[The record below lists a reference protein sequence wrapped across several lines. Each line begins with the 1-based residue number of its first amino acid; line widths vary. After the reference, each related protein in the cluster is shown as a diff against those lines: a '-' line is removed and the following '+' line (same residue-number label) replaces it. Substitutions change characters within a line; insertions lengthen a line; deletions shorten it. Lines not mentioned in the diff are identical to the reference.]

1 MFLFILATY
10 RVATNL
16 VIKYMLKSKASLLK
30 YNDII
35 NNLPKNI
42 ADGIDLHLA
51 STVTS
56 TNDVIQSIPLID
68 NTKTILC
75 ADYQTKARGR
85 RGRSWHNKSGASIC
99 MSIRMRANNTIQEL
113 YGLNIVIA
121 ISIVQAI
128 NSIQKTEVQL
138 KWPNDIIMLQRD
150 DYYKIGGVL
159 IELVTTSKTTQDII
173 IGVGINNTDV
183 GQPSSNT
190 QQAVKIAS
198 LQSLYKTAID
208 RNIIISKLIRYIFSN
223 VDTFFANGLPS
234 FMELWKKFDAFY
246 TKQVSVIAEEKIF
259 IGTALGI
266 NNKGGIIV
274 NVNGELQHF
283 YAADVS
289 LRPL

>member
-1 MFLFILATY
+1 
-10 RVATNL
+10 
-16 VIKYMLKSKASLLK
+16 MLKSKASLLK

-42 ADGIDLHLA
+42 ANRIDLHLA

-56 TNDVIQSIPLID
+56 TNDVIQAIPLID
-68 NTKTILC
+68 KTKTILC
-75 ADYQTKARGR
+75 ADYQTQARGR

-113 YGLNIVIA
+113 YGLNIIIA

-128 NSIQKTEVQL
+128 NSIQETEVQL
-138 KWPNDIIMLQRD
+138 KWPNDIIMLQQD

-159 IELVTTSKTTQDII
+159 IELVTSSKTIQDII

-198 LQSLYKTAID
+198 LQSLYKTSID
-208 RNIIISKLIRYIFSN
+208 PNLIISKLIRYISSN
-223 VDTFFANGLPS
+223 VDTFFASGLPS

-246 TKQVSVIAEEKIF
+246 NKQVSVIAEEKIF
-259 IGTALGI
+259 SGTAIGI

-274 NVNGELQHF
+274 NIKGEIQNF
-283 YAADVS
+283 YVADVS

>member
-1 MFLFILATY
+1 MFLLSWLLKIL
-10 RVATNL
+10 VTNL
-16 VIKYMLKSKASLLK
+16 VIEYMLKSKTSLLK

-42 ADGIDLHLA
+42 ADGVDLHLA

-68 NTKTILC
+68 KTKTILC

-99 MSIRMRANNTIQEL
+99 MSIRMLANNTIKEL

-121 ISIVQAI
+121 ISIIQAI
-128 NSIQKTEVQL
+128 NSIQKTEIQL
-138 KWPNDIIMLQRD
+138 KWPNDIIILQQD
-150 DYYKIGGVL
+150 HYYKIGGVL
-159 IELVTTSKTTQDII
+159 IELIASSKTTQDII
-173 IGVGINNTDV
+173 IGIGINNTDV
-183 GQPSSNT
+183 GQPSSNI
-190 QQAVKIAS
+190 QQVVKIAS

-208 RNIIISKLIRYIFSN
+208 RNIIISKLIRYISTN
-223 VDTFFANGLPS
+223 VDTFFTSGLPS

-246 TKQVSVIAEEKIF
+246 NKQVSVIAEEKIF
-259 IGTALGI
+259 VGTALGI

-274 NVNGELQHF
+274 NVNGEVRHF